1 MNTTVTLTKPIIDY
15 DPLQEQIRQSL
26 SGLDAAIEAL
36 EGLSGCLDK
45 IYRARCIGLL
55 KRTRTEAIFE
65 AKDLQDLKCLIAH
78 CNKEVQKG
86 SERQWVLDHVPE
98 WGDVEEH
105 HGSWQD
111 TYTPEAAEIETHL
124 SPLRYLY
131 ECLAAVYHIRRSEEL
146 SFKFRTV

>member
-1 MNTTVTLTKPIIDY
+1 MNTTVTFTQPIIDY

-65 AKDLQDLKCLIAH
+65 AKDLQDLKLSFLHFRKKKLIL
-78 CNKEVQKG
+78 KRIDKK
-86 SERQWVLDHVPE
+86 
-98 WGDVEEH
+98 
-105 HGSWQD
+105 
-111 TYTPEAAEIETHL
+111 IET
-124 SPLRYLY
+124 S
-131 ECLAAVYHIRRSEEL
+131 
-146 SFKFRTV
+146 